1 MVTNEVANGSG
12 SLFRPVEVM
21 ADLTDKFGADNVMM
35 SVIAVIAVIVPV
47 DGLDVGFA
55 YVM

>member
-1 MVTNEVANGSG
+1 MVTNEVANGGG

-35 SVIAVIAVIVPV
+35 SVIAVIVPV